1 MRLIHPVLLCFL
13 LPAFAWAEDESAMPQ
28 VAPGR
33 VIRSDAQELPPD
45 FQVRAGRLPNEVVV
59 SVSVTAENIGTAEK
73 VAKDLGQKEGLR
85 FLLKSQDPQKAPAL
99 MQMMEGDHIKNLVR
113 TMSAT
118 DELRTVAI
126 YKATLHVLYDAAA
139 LEAVLGAKLKDL
151 THDAPKTVLA
161 PAAGQGALL
170 IPVWTEGD
178 KVTLWNEENAW
189 RKAVGRAALEESK
202 GRLILLN
209 GDPVD
214 KRAVSEAS
222 VGTLT
227 FSQTAALAERYG
239 VSEVLI
245 AEARPMAGNSL
256 RLQLTM
262 LNPAGAEKKELL
274 IAPEAGADAALVMR
288 KAASEVANLG
298 RKRFQNAAAGSD
310 QEAQQTHQV
319 RILAPITRAADWVSM
334 RGRLM
339 GLPMVESVSP
349 IAIGTDSVELDL
361 TFRGPPDRFGAGLK
375 SAGIHVTPQADKLLL
390 GFYPIPN

>member
-1 MRLIHPVLLCFL
+1 MRLIPGLLLCLL
-13 LPAFAWAEDESAMPQ
+13 LPAIAWAEDESVLPQ
-28 VAPGR
+28 VSPGMA
-33 VIRSDAQELPPD
+33 ISGATKELPPD

-59 SVSVTAENIGTAEK
+59 AVSVTAENIATAEK
-73 VAKDLGQKEGLR
+73 VAKDLAQKEGLR
-85 FLLKSQDPQKAPAL
+85 FLLKAQNPQKAPAL
-99 MQMMEGDHIKNLVR
+99 MQMVEGDHIKNLVH
-113 TMSAT
+113 SINAT

-126 YKATLHVLYDAAA
+126 YKGTLHILYDAAA
-139 LEAVLGAKLKDL
+139 LEALLGDRLKDL
-151 THDAPKTVLA
+151 THETPKTILA

-170 IPVWTEGD
+170 IPVWAEGD
-178 KVTLWNEENAW
+178 KVTLWNDADPW

-202 GRLILLN
+202 GRLILMN

-214 KRAVSEAS
+214 KRAVSDATLP
-222 VGTLT
+222 TLT
-227 FSQTAALAERYG
+227 FAQVARLAERYG

-245 AEARPMAGNSL
+245 ANATPMAGNSL
-256 RLQLTM
+256 KLQLTM
-262 LNPAGAEKKELL
+262 LNPAGAEKKEILV
-274 IAPEAGADAALVMR
+274 APDAGADAALVMR

-298 RKRFQNAAAGSD
+298 RTRFQNAAAGSQ

-339 GLPMVESVSP
+339 GLPMVESASP

-361 TFRGPPDRFGAGLK
+361 TFRGPPDRFGAALK